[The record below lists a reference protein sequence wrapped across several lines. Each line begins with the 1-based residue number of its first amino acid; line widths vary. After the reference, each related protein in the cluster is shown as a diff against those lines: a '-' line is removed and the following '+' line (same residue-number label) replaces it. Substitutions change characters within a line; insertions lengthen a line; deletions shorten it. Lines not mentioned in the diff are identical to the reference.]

1 MGVRALRALAG
12 ALAMMVAGAAL
23 AVTPPNPF
31 DARLRALP
39 PIYQRSVLRRAIL
52 DDGGSCGRVVRTL
65 PRGGYG
71 NLRMWEA
78 ACDAGGSYAVFI
90 GPDASVQVRECG
102 TLKGLGLP
110 GCVLP
115 PPPPPPPARHH

>member
-1 MGVRALRALAG
+1 MRPIAALTALAT
-12 ALAMMVAGAAL
+12 AGAAL
-23 AVTPPNPF
+23 ATTAPNPF
-31 DARLRALP
+31 DLRLRALP

-52 DDGGSCGRVVRTL
+52 DDGGRCGRVVRTL

-78 ACDAGGSYAVFI
+78 QCDAGGSYAVFI
-90 GPDASVQVRECG
+90 GTDASVQVRECG
-102 TLKGLGLP
+102 TLGGLKLP

-115 PPPPPPPARHH
+115 PVAPAPARRR